1 MNPTPV
7 QTASIP
13 LNPPGPKRKPVIGYL
28 REFRH
33 DPPAFLTKLA
43 REHGDVVHFKLGPQ
57 DMYLLNHPDYIRDV
71 LVTNNRN
78 FVKSRGMQMAKKF
91 LGESLLTSEGEFHR
105 RQRRLAQPAF
115 HRQRINSYA
124 DAMIDHAFRTR
135 ERWQDE
141 ETLDMWQEMMRLTL
155 SIVGKTLFDAD
166 VEAEATEIRKALTD
180 VMQLFERITN
190 PFSVLLDKLPL
201 PANLRWVKAKARLD
215 ETIYRIINE
224 RRASGRDQGD
234 LLSMLLL
241 AQDEEGDGS
250 SMTNQQLRD
259 EAMTLFVAGHE
270 TTANALTW
278 TWYLLSQNP
287 EVESKLHSEID
298 EVLCGRK
305 PEAHDFMNL
314 RYTEMVFVESMR
326 LYPPA
331 WTMGRRVLSDYRV
344 DKYVIPSGSI
354 ILMSP
359 WVMHHDPRFYPDPY
373 KFDPERWRPDARD
386 ARPKFSYFPFGGG
399 PRVCIGEQ
407 FAWMEGVLLIATIAQ
422 KWKMRLAPGHL
433 VEPKAMVTLR
443 PKYGMRMV
451 IEARELAFSENIFSI
466 ETANLSS

>member
-1 MNPTPV
+1 
-7 QTASIP
+7 
-13 LNPPGPKRKPVIGYL
+13 
-28 REFRH
+28 
-33 DPPAFLTKLA
+33 
-43 REHGDVVHFKLGPQ
+43 
-57 DMYLLNHPDYIRDV
+57 MYLLNHPDYIRDV
-71 LVTNNRN
+71 LVTHNRN
-78 FVKSRGMQMAKKF
+78 FVKSRGLQMAKRF

-115 HRQRINSYA
+115 HRQRINTYA
-124 DAMIDHAFRTR
+124 DAMIDHALRTR
-135 ERWQDE
+135 ERWRAG
-141 ETLDMWQEMMRLTL
+141 ETLDVWQEMMRLTL

-166 VEAEATEIRKALTD
+166 VEAEATEIGKALTD
-180 VMQLFERITN
+180 VMQLFKRITN

-201 PANLRWVKAKARLD
+201 PANIRWIKAKGRLD

-250 SMTNQQLRD
+250 SMTDQQLRD

-278 TWYLLSQNP
+278 TWYLISQDP
-287 EVESKLHSEID
+287 GVESKLYREID
-298 EVLCGRK
+298 EVLQGKRPK
-305 PEAHDFMNL
+305 AGDFMDL
-314 RYTEMVFVESMR
+314 RYTEMVLAESMR
-326 LYPPA
+326 MYPPA
-331 WTMGRRVLSDYRV
+331 WTMGRQVVNDYRV
-344 DKYVIPSGSI
+344 AQYLIPAGSI

-359 WVMHHDPRFYPDPY
+359 WVMHHDSRFYPEPY
-373 KFDPERWRPDARD
+373 KFDPERWRPEARE

-422 KWKMRLAPGHL
+422 KWKMTLAPGHL

-443 PKYGMRMV
+443 PKQGVRMT
-451 IEARELAFSENIFSI
+451 IEARDLAFSENILSI
-466 ETANLSS
+466 ETANPSS